1 MTSKPYNQRGTSTD
15 DTGQV
20 LHVTYTEPVDLTD
33 FWKTETMG
41 VEVKPCVCEAG
52 KMSEAERRE
61 YEVIA
66 ASCQKKENQWMVP
79 YPWRK
84 DPNQLPDNK
93 ALALKRLQST
103 EQRLRKNPDQAVA
116 YDKQMKEMV
125 DMNFARKLS
134 KEELDNYNGPVHYI
148 PHHAV
153 LKPES
158 KSTPVRIVFNSS
170 SEYQGHKL
178 NDYWMKGPDLLND
191 LVGVF
196 LRFIE
201 REIAV
206 VADISK
212 MHHRILIPECSD
224 QHVHR
229 YLLA

>member
-1 MTSKPYNQRGTSTD
+1 MTLAKYYT
-15 DTGQV
+15 
-20 LHVTYTEPVDLTD
+20 VTYTEPVDFTD

-158 KSTPVRIVFNSS
+158 KSTTGPTSRATDPRRRSVRVFRARWPFF
-170 SEYQGHKL
+170 Q
-178 NDYWMKGPDLLND
+178 
-191 LVGVF
+191 VG
-196 LRFIE
+196 LP
-201 REIAV
+201 
-206 VADISK
+206 S
-212 MHHRILIPECSD
+212 LPGS
-224 QHVHR
+224 
-229 YLLA
+229 